1 MKKFFKSINL
11 VEWLQIRKK
20 KGIMTRENLF
30 LRLKEEGIIFNEDMI
45 TEVFDY
51 MRENLYGDEVLDV
64 IAD

>member
-1 MKKFFKSINL
+1 MKKFFNSINL

>member
-1 MKKFFKSINL
+1 MNRQK
-11 VEWLQIRKK
+11 E
-20 KGIMTRENLF
+20 GTMTRENLF